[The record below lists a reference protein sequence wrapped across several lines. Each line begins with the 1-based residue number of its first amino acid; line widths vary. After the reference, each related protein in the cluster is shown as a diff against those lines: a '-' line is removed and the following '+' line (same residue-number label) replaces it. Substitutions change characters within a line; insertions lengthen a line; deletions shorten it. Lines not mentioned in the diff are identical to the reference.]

1 MAKRKKNLR
10 QLKGMCWKVFS
21 EYIRRKDADEGGT
34 NECYTCG
41 KYAHWKELH
50 AGHFVGGRKNA
61 VLFDERVVRPQ
72 CIVCNIFLA
81 GNYAVYTLRMLDE
94 NGRQCVDDL
103 LALKN
108 QTLKVTRSD
117 LEEKIAHYRQKL
129 AEL

>member
-72 CIVCNIFLA
+72 CVVCNIFLA

>member
-1 MAKRKKNLR
+1 
-10 QLKGMCWKVFS
+10 
-21 EYIRRKDADEGGT
+21 
-34 NECYTCG
+34 
-41 KYAHWKELH
+41 
-50 AGHFVGGRKNA
+50 
-61 VLFDERVVRPQ
+61 LFDERVVRPQ